1 MRFFLCKLLIAAF
14 IGQMAAPTSSVRGS
28 LGLRGQQG
36 HDDAVFSVLAQQSQG
51 MQPPSGLWWGLG
63 MGGAIAAAFW
73 LGRRWGKATTDPPLA
88 IDPHPDIAQSLQATL
103 RQLEQQLADQTIAL
117 AQAEERLQLVIE
129 ASVDGV
135 WDWQILEDRVWWSPT
150 LYSLLGIV
158 PQASEFSAPPA
169 IQQRIHP
176 DDRDTFAAVLQ
187 AHLKQDSPYQIEV
200 RIQRADG
207 SYGWF
212 LCQGKAL
219 RTLEGEPY
227 RMIGALSDI
236 SDRKQAEL
244 ALKASQAELQ
254 LITDSIPGGISYTD
268 DQQRYHFVNHTYEA
282 WFRCAKAD
290 ILGKTVQEV
299 VGEAAYDCIHQYI
312 ERVLQGETVAYEA
325 QVPYPYQTRYVSA
338 ILIPDFSPAP
348 EAEILPESAAARSQ
362 VRGYYALITD
372 ISDRKQGE
380 AERQQ
385 AIRALAES
393 EARLRQMN
401 ETLPIFFGLRTADYS
416 HWLYVSRGYE
426 ILTGRPVQE
435 LYDNP
440 KIWHQYVH
448 PDDQQQIQ
456 AQGLASLPPQS
467 WEAEFRLIHTSGD
480 IRWLRANQEPILDEA
495 GQVIRVC
502 SFIEDITDRKR
513 IELELQQAKEAAEA
527 ANQAK
532 SAFIANVSHELRSPL
547 NAILGF
553 ARLLQQDLD
562 LNADQRENAAT
573 IEHSGTH
580 LLHIINQIL
589 DLAKIEARRT
599 TLNATQVDLWNLL
612 DELQTLFALPA
623 SDKGLHFSVER
634 YPQIPHY
641 IYTDGVKLRQVLI
654 NLLDNGVKFTQQG
667 SITLTVTSASAADEA
682 EHGVV
687 RFSVADTGPGIA
699 PEDQVSLFDAFVQT
713 QDGRQHREG
722 TGLGLTI
729 SREYVRLLGGQ
740 LRLQSQPG
748 VGSRFWFELTAAS
761 MTEEAPGSTAPRQS
775 LRLTQTKPS
784 YRILVVDNDAVNR
797 RLLRQTLGGIRAD
810 IQEAADGEQ
819 AIAQWQSWRPHLI
832 LLDLRM
838 PKLDGYEA
846 ARQIRQREADSPK
859 SEDAAAPPTLIIAI
873 SATGLQDQ
881 EQAAI
886 AAGCNYFLRK
896 PFQETE
902 LFDSLKVLGIDY
914 AYDPPEAQVPPSSQ
928 QELLEAV
935 RQLPSSLVQPLKQ
948 SLIMGDSIL
957 IQVAIRNIWPINQEL
972 AANLQHLEAELK
984 YAEILK
990 YLRQVS

>member
-1 MRFFLCKLLIAAF
+1 
-14 IGQMAAPTSSVRGS
+14 MA
-28 LGLRGQQG
+28 
-36 HDDAVFSVLAQQSQG
+36 HQSQG
-51 MQPPSGLWWGLG
+51 IQHPFRLWWCLG
-63 MGGAIAAAFW
+63 GGGAIAAAFW
-73 LGRRWGKATTDPPLA
+73 LGRRWHTATA
-88 IDPHPDIAQSLQATL
+88 NQHPDIDQPPEIVQQLQTTV
-103 RQLEQQLADQTIAL
+103 RQLEQQLADQTITL
-117 AQAEERLQLVIE
+117 DRVQERLQLMIE

-150 LYSLLGIV
+150 LYRLLGIA
-158 PQASEFSAPPA
+158 PQASEFNAPPA
-169 IQQRIHP
+169 IQQWIHP

-212 LCQGKAL
+212 LCKGKAL
-219 RTLEGEPY
+219 RTPEGKPY
-227 RMIGALSDI
+227 RMIGALSDM

-268 DQQRYHFVNHTYEA
+268 DQQRYHFVNHTYED
-282 WFRCAKAD
+282 WFRCSKAD

-299 VGEAAYDCIHQYI
+299 VGTAAYDCIHQYI

-338 ILIPDFSPAP
+338 ILIPDFSPAS
-348 EAEILPESAAARSQ
+348 EAEISPESAAVRSQ

-372 ISDRKQGE
+372 ISDRKRGE

-385 AIRALAES
+385 AIHALAES

-416 HWLYVSRGYE
+416 HWLYISRGYE
-426 ILTGRPVQE
+426 ILTGHPVQE
-435 LYDNP
+435 LYENP

-448 PDDQQQIQ
+448 PDDQQLIQ
-456 AQGLASLPPQS
+456 AEGLACLPPQS
-467 WEAEFRLIHTSGD
+467 WEAEFRIIHTSGD

-502 SFIEDITDRKR
+502 SFVEDITERKR

-553 ARLLQQDLD
+553 ARLLQQDPD

-623 SDKGLHFSVER
+623 SDKELHFSVER
-634 YPQIPHY
+634 CPQSPHY

-667 SITLTVTSASAADEA
+667 SITLAVTSAPASE
-682 EHGVV
+682 EEERSVV
-687 RFSVADTGPGIA
+687 RFTVSDTGPGIA
-699 PEDQVSLFDAFVQT
+699 PEDQISLFDAFVQT

-740 LRLQSQPG
+740 LMLSSEPG
-748 VGSRFWFELTAAS
+748 VGSCFWFELPTAAAA
-761 MTEEAPGSTAPRQS
+761 EEPPGSTAPRQS
-775 LRLTQTKPS
+775 LRLTQSQPS

-797 RLLRQTLGGIRAD
+797 RLLRQTLGGIQAD
-810 IQEAADGEQ
+810 IQEAADGEE

-846 ARQIRQREADSPK
+846 ARQIRQREADVLDPDDPDSQ
-859 SEDAAAPPTLIIAI
+859 PTLIIAI

-886 AAGCNYFLRK
+886 AAGCDYFLRK
-896 PFQETE
+896 PFQDTE

-914 AYDPPEAQVPPSSQ
+914 AYDNPDAPGPPSSQ
-928 QELLEAV
+928 QELLEAL
-935 RQLPSSLVQPLKQ
+935 RQLPSPLVHHLKQ
-948 SLIMGDSIL
+948 SLIMGDPTL
-957 IQVAIRNIWPINQEL
+957 IQTLIHDIWPINQEL

-990 YLRQVS
+990 HLRQVS